1 MPKWSPILYTVD
13 DIYILTVLSF
23 DNILSY
29 MNDLTAK
36 QRGILEF
43 IAKEKQLGN
52 TPSQRE
58 IAAHFGLSQNAICQF
73 VRYLRAKGYIE
84 GTGRHRGVKLSAN
97 GSEQFAAEK
106 GILVLGRIAAGEPIL
121 AQENIED
128 RLDLNQ
134 MVAQGGGKFFLK
146 VTGDSMADV
155 GIMDGDYVAVSPDAP
170 VKSGDIAAVML
181 GDEAT
186 VKRIYFEKDRVVL
199 KAENRAGSFRNRHI
213 RKMDAELRVIGKV
226 TGCFRDI
233 K

>member
-1 MPKWSPILYTVD
+1 
-13 DIYILTVLSF
+13 
-23 DNILSY
+23 

-43 IAKEKQLGN
+43 IVGEKQLGN

-84 GTGRHRGVKLSAN
+84 GTGRHRGVKLSAECC
-97 GSEQFAAEK
+97 EQFAAEN
-106 GILVLGRIAAGEPIL
+106 GLPVLGRIAAGEPIL

-128 RLDLNQ
+128 RLDINQ
-134 MVAQGGGKFFLK
+134 MVAQNGGKFFLK
-146 VTGDSMADV
+146 VTGSSMVDV
-155 GIMDGDYVAVSPDAP
+155 GIMDGDHVAVSPDAH
-170 VKSGDIAAVML
+170 VRSGDIAAVML

-199 KAENRAGSFRNRHI
+199 KAENRAGTFRDRHV
-213 RKMDAELRVIGKV
+213 KKTDTELRVIGKV
-226 TGCFRDI
+226 TGCFRDM